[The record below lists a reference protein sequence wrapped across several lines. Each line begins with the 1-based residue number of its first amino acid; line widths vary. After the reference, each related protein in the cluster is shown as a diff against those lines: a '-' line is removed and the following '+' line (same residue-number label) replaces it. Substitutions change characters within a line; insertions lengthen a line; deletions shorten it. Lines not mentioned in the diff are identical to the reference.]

1 MTTPQFRVDLSSSPS
16 PTVTAVGDIDL
27 ANVDD
32 FRAALQEAAAGVESI
47 QIDMTDVTYCDS
59 AVVRVL
65 FATAADTKLSLLV
78 RAGGAPQTLFAI
90 SGLDRVST
98 VSVVD

>member
-1 MTTPQFRVDLSSSPS
+1 VTAPQFSVDMSSAPA

-27 ANVDD
+27 ANVGE
-32 FRAALQEAAAGVESI
+32 FRTAIEAAAAGNEGI
-47 QIDMTDVTYCDS
+47 QIDMTEVTYCDS

-65 FATAADTKLSLLV
+65 FSTAVNTKLTLLV
-78 RAGGAPQTLFAI
+78 RAAGVAQTLFAI
-90 SGLDRVST
+90 SGLDRVTT